1 MKREDLNSGA
11 NSQYKTTN
19 RKINKRHGKPYKVFK
34 FLMMFLLSVFLIIVI
49 SGSILVTALTIYIL
63 NFADTTSTINLDNV
77 EVNFTTRFLAEN
89 PEYDKEDETSEQY
102 VLYYSMSGNGEKRT
116 WVDIENIPKH
126 VRDAFVSTEDERF
139 YSHDGVDFKRTLAA
153 FVNVFIPI
161 YGENQGGSTITQ
173 QTIKN
178 ITGDDA
184 QIGGE
189 GYARKIREIF
199 RSINLE
205 RTATKDDI
213 LEAYLNIVPLGN
225 NVCGVQ
231 AAANYYFSKDVADLS
246 VKEAASLAAITR
258 APTIYNPIYDYDMN
272 IGRANDF
279 ILQNMLDYGAISTN
293 EYKDALAEEL
303 VVTGDPNF
311 TTAVESTDNKYEI
324 TGVSSYYVDAA
335 INDVLDILQETEGID
350 YEAAEDKLLA
360 GGYTVYTN
368 VDLNMQSKVED
379 KFSDPTTFAY
389 YSSDDDTLKSAF
401 IAMDYS
407 GNVKAVVGDRG
418 EKTVSRS
425 LSYATMAR
433 RSPGSS
439 IKPIA
444 SYAPA
449 LDKDLIT
456 YSTLFKDE
464 PIEIINDDGK
474 KEKWPVNYSE
484 DGYSSNWSNNNYF
497 TYQMIYKSLNTAPAQ
512 LVKKLTPTYC
522 FNFLQD
528 TMHLTSLVANE
539 DGKTDDAYSPMTVGE
554 FTYGVYLDELVGA
567 YQIFGNQGKWYK
579 PSFVSKIVDKLG
591 NVVYE
596 NQYVSEQ
603 AVDASTGYVMNRMLQ
618 TVITNSEGT
627 GRYAKLQNVDL
638 VGKTGTSDKWQNLT
652 FVSCSPEYVSGVWI
666 GYELLSEINRNQYK
680 NIGAIWK
687 NIFGDIAD
695 SGTVKEFTMPDSV
708 QQLKYCKS
716 TGLIAGSR
724 CYNTDTGYYKD
735 SNIPETCSGNHY

>member
-1 MKREDLNSGA
+1 MKKEDFNSSA
-11 NSQYKTTN
+11 NSQFKTTR
-19 RKINKRHGKPYKVFK
+19 RKTTKRHSKAYKVFK

-89 PEYDKEDETSEQY
+89 PEYDKEDETSDQY

-116 WVDIENIPKH
+116 WVDIENVPKH

-258 APTIYNPIYDYDMN
+258 APSVYNPVYDYDMN
-272 IGRANDF
+272 VGRANDF
-279 ILQNMLDYGAISTN
+279 ILKNMLDYGAISTN
-293 EYKDALAEEL
+293 EYNDALAEEL

-311 TTAVESTDNKYEI
+311 TTAVESTDNKYECV
-324 TGVSSYYVDAA
+324 GVSSYYVDAA
-335 INDVLDILQETEGID
+335 INDVLEILQESEGID
-350 YEAAEDKLLA
+350 YEAAEDKLMA

-368 VDLNMQSKVED
+368 VDLNLQSDVEK
-379 KFSDPTTFAY
+379 KFLDPTNFAY
-389 YSSDDDTLKSAF
+389 YTSDDDTLKAAF
-401 IAMDYS
+401 ITMDYS

-464 PIEIINDDGK
+464 PIEIINDEGK

-512 LVKKLTPTYC
+512 IVKKLTPTYC

-528 TMHLTSLVANE
+528 TLHLTSLVANE
-539 DGKTDDAYSPMTVGE
+539 NGKTDDAYSPMTVGE

-596 NQYVSEQ
+596 NQYVAEQ
-603 AVDASTGYVMNRMLQ
+603 AIDSSTGYVMNRMLQ

-627 GRYAKLQNVDL
+627 GRFAKLSNVDL

-652 FVSCSPEYVSGVWI
+652 FVGCTPEYVSGVWI

-680 NIGAIWK
+680 NIGEIWK
-687 NIFGDIAD
+687 NIFGDNAN
-695 SGTVKEFTMPDSV
+695 SGSVKEFSMPDTVKE
-708 QQLKYCKS
+708 LKYCKS
-716 TGLIAGSR
+716 TGLIAGR
-724 CYNTDTGYYKD
+724 NCYNTDVGYYKD